1 MDVVLVVI
9 NRKNAACSRCES
21 KASKPRSEQSSEDA
35 EATQLW
41 SVLMKSDTFR
51 EEYNVKINRKG
62 QGGFLVIG
70 EIVEV
75 EVTLYPGI
83 REKCNHD
90 KAADLARKM
99 HPGCEIVS
107 VTYV

>member
-1 MDVVLVVI
+1 M
-9 NRKNAACSRCES
+9 N
-21 KASKPRSEQSSEDA
+21 
-35 EATQLW
+35 T
-41 SVLMKSDTFR
+41 DTFR
-51 EEYNVKINRKG
+51 EEYLVKINRKG
-62 QGGFLVIG
+62 QGGFWVIG

-75 EVTLYPGI
+75 EVTLYPGS

>member
-1 MDVVLVVI
+1 MELQEKIKMYLENSPQIDSLPNPDLLGYMFADGFVCAKCAQRIMMRGCWGYLEPSVVV
-9 NRKNAACSRCES
+9 
-21 KASKPRSEQSSEDA
+21 
-35 EATQLW
+35 W
-41 SVLMKSDTFR
+41 SDSGAHGCCLGCD
-51 EEYNVKINRKG
+51 
-62 QGGFLVIG
+62 
-70 EIVEV
+70 
-75 EVTLYPGI
+75 YPGI